1 MSSLIF
7 DDLCLKMC
15 VGRGRLIWNLRWILI
30 CKNKEII
37 PANLQNPKN
46 GGRTPTP
53 LLMLWRHYMFS
64 SIIFSTLSSTDC
76 PWGNNANVLSNALDS
91 FCLQSIT
98 TSKCT
103 EICTDPQTTA
113 SRALGWK
120 CCKACVDVCN
130 DAPSRDSNFEDRY
143 PAVYP

>member
-1 MSSLIF
+1 MGFIMKKLLDLRTTFIFTLACLLTMTTADHANCQRLQASSFRKAYCYQESVYLACSE
-7 DDLCLKMC
+7 LCT
-15 VGRGRLIWNLRWILI
+15 GS
-30 CKNKEII
+30 
-37 PANLQNPKN
+37 
-46 GGRTPTP
+46 
-53 LLMLWRHYMFS
+53 LLLPEKYVDA
-64 SIIFSTLSSTDC
+64 DC
-76 PWGNNANVLSNALDS
+76 PWGNNANVLGNVLDS

-98 TSKCT
+98 PPKCS

>member
-1 MSSLIF
+1 MTYVWKCVLGVGKTY
-7 DDLCLKMC
+7 LKS
-15 VGRGRLIWNLRWILI
+15 WNLRWILI
-30 CKNKEII
+30 CKNNEII
-37 PANLQNPKN
+37 PANLQNPKM
-46 GGRTPTP
+46 GVEPP
-53 LLMLWRHYMFS
+53 PPPPFWCCED
-64 SIIFSTLSSTDC
+64 IICLVALFFSTLSSTDC
-76 PWGNNANVLSNALDS
+76 PWGNNANVLGNALDS
-91 FCLQSIT
+91 FCLQSVT
-98 TSKCT
+98 TSKCS